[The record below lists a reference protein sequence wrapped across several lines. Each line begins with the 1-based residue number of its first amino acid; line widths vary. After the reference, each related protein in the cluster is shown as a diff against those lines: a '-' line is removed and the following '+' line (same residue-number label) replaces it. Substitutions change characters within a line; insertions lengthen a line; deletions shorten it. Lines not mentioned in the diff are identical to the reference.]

1 MLKKVEWYLMGAMS
15 FLIPYISHRRGR
27 SSMGNVNFSTSSTLS
42 TSSEIS
48 SPISSQPSISSKVCN
63 IDFVQNDSVDIV
75 VDDTSSTNEST
86 ACSDS
91 TTVEIKPET
100 KSVLLKKKKVIPD
113 LDIFAKKN
121 KKNDVENLLAQST
134 SALTNLATVVHK
146 SISESVSNKINEHKY
161 KSNPYAES
169 ILVAFDQVPVIKQVD
184 CLIATLNVIKSYQ
197 ALQADLVQH

>member
-1 MLKKVEWYLMGAMS
+1 MKVKSASGSSGGTNAKKVEWYLMGAMS
-15 FLIPYISHRRGR
+15 FLIPHISHRRGR

-48 SPISSQPSISSKVCN
+48 SPTSSQPSISSKVCN

-91 TTVEIKPET
+91 TIVEIKYFC
-100 KSVLLKKKKVIPD
+100 KK
-113 LDIFAKKN
+113 

-197 ALQADLVQH
+197 ALQVDLVQH